1 MSDDHERSDPGL
13 ARERTGLAWTR
24 TSIAFAAVGGVIVR
38 RELVAGLLV
47 LALSPLIWVLGR
59 YLRHP
64 DQAGPRPVRLLLVT
78 VIVTLVS
85 LVAVVVAVIGVGPQS
100 IQDVV
105 SLRG

>member
-1 MSDDHERSDPGL
+1 MPDDPERPDPGL

-24 TSIAFAAVGGVIVR
+24 TAIAFAAVGGVIIR

-59 YLRHP
+59 YLGP
-64 DQAGPRPVRLLLVT
+64 VDQPGSRPVRLLLVT

-85 LVAVVVAVIGVGPQS
+85 LVAIVVAVIGAGPGN
-100 IQDVV
+100 IRDVV
-105 SLRG
+105 SFQG